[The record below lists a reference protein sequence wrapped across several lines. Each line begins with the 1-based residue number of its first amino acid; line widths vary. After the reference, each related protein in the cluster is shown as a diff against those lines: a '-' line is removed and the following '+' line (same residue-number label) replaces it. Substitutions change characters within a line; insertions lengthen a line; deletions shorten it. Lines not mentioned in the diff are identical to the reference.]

1 MKADS
6 APGTTRFSVGID
18 APIQRRMA
26 TSRDIDER
34 RSKRHAR
41 AGLVC
46 EFWIGDTR
54 YTGTVKDVSSG
65 GLFIHTSATAAP
77 GTAITLVF
85 APALDM
91 DEVEEVRFTARVVR
105 SDQIRPDLHS
115 VPGIGVEVLQPGAL
129 ERVMGDLG
137 RIERAGATLSVSKK
151 RPSR

>member
-1 MKADS
+1 
-6 APGTTRFSVGID
+6 
-18 APIQRRMA
+18 MA
-26 TSRDIDER
+26 TPRDTDER

-41 AGLVC
+41 GGLVC
-46 EFWIGDTR
+46 EFWIGGTR

-85 APALDM
+85 APALDLQ
-91 DEVEEVRFTARVVR
+91 EVRFTARVVR
-105 SDQIRPDLHS
+105 SEQIRPDLHS
-115 VPGIGVEVLQPGAL
+115 EIGIGVEVLQPGAL

-137 RIERAGATLSVSKK
+137 RIERAGATLGGSKK